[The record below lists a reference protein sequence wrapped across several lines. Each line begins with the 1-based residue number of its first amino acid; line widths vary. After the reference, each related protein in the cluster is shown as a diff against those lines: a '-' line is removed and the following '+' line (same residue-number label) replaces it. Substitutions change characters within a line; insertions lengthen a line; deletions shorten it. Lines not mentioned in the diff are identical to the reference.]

1 MVDVEEDA
9 PHLFE
14 VGAAAAV
21 EADAASAADKELGSQ
36 IVFEQ
41 TDAVGDGGSSD
52 AELVC
57 GAGEALVPCG
67 GLEEA
72 QAVEGR
78 EGFHRIVGV
87 V

>member
-41 TDAVGDGGSSD
+41 TDAVGDGGGGD

-57 GAGEALVPCG
+57 GAGEALVPGG

-78 EGFHRIVGV
+78 EGFHRIAGV